1 MRTEFTRDIIITD
14 FSHIEETNCYCSPQ
28 SAETIRQKILSFPIN
43 AIHFIGTGDYHYQT
57 LFWLERL
64 TEPFSLVLIDNH
76 PDDQQSAFTEELLSC
91 GGWVEQARKLPLCK
105 RTVWIREA
113 SDYCHL
119 TSSPESIKNPGSISE
134 VGMHT
139 VYLSVDIDVL
149 SQEYAHTD
157 WSQGEMTLEELLTLC
172 RRLSEEFKIL
182 GADICGGITED
193 KGGTDADF
201 ALNQRTIRA
210 IADAIL

>member
-1 MRTEFTRDIIITD
+1 MSTDLTRDLIITD
-14 FSHIEETNCYCSPQ
+14 FSHIEGTNCYCSPQ
-28 SAETIRQKILSFPIN
+28 SAEIIRQEILSFPTN
-43 AIHFIGTGDYHYQT
+43 AVHFIGTGDYHYQT
-57 LFWLERL
+57 LFWIERL

-91 GGWVEQARKLPLCK
+91 GGWVAQARKLPLCK
-105 RTVWIREA
+105 QTVWIRNA
-113 SDYCHL
+113 SDYCRFR
-119 TSSPESIKNPGSISE
+119 SSIGRIKNPESISE
-134 VGMHT
+134 TGMNT
-139 VYLSVDIDVL
+139 IYLSVDIDVL

-157 WSQGEMTLEELLTLC
+157 WSQGEMTLEELLTIC
-172 RRLSEEFKIL
+172 RRLSGEFKIL
-182 GADICGGITED
+182 GADICGGLTED